1 MKRKYYL
8 RGLGLG
14 ILITALVFIIAGPKE
29 LSDEEIIKR
38 AEELGYVKDEDS
50 SLGIKDLLN
59 KETPALT
66 GPLYTVEIPGAENT
80 PVPTPTKDPAP
91 TETIIPTPTEVPE
104 VSVTP
109 TPEPTLTPTVTPT
122 PVPTNTPM
130 PTPTAT
136 PVPSPTVQP
145 QPTNSPSE
153 VITAVIV
160 VERGNTAT
168 VVCNKIQQAGIVS
181 NANKLRDYL
190 VAQNLTDYI
199 NIGTYTMSSDMTF
212 AEIAK
217 LLTGR

>member
-29 LSDEEIIKR
+29 LSDEDIIKR
-38 AEELGYVKDEDS
+38 AEELGYVKNEDS

-59 KETPALT
+59 KETPAPT
-66 GPLYTVEIPGAENT
+66 GPLYTVEIPGAEKT
-80 PVPTPTKDPAP
+80 PVPTPTPEP
-91 TETIIPTPTEVPE
+91 TQEPTPTETVVPTPS
-104 VSVTP
+104 VSP

-122 PVPTNTPM
+122 PVPTNTPI

-136 PVPSPTVQP
+136 PTPTPTVQP
-145 QPTNSPSE
+145 QPTNSPAD

-160 VERGNTAT
+160 VEKGNTAT

-181 NANKLRDYL
+181 DANKLRDYL
-190 VAQNLTDYI
+190 LAHNLTDYI
-199 NIGTYTMSSDMTF
+199 NIGTYTMSSDMSF

>member
-29 LSDEEIIKR
+29 LSDEDIIKR
-38 AEELGYVKDEDS
+38 AEELGYVNNEDS

-59 KETPALT
+59 KETPAPT
-66 GPLYTVEIPGAENT
+66 GPLYTVEIPGAEKT
-80 PVPTPTKDPAP
+80 PVPTPTPEP
-91 TETIIPTPTEVPE
+91 TQEPTPTETVVPTPS
-104 VSVTP
+104 VSP

-122 PVPTNTPM
+122 PVPTNTPI

-136 PVPSPTVQP
+136 PTPSPTVQP

-181 NANKLRDYL
+181 DANKLRDYL
-190 VAQNLTDYI
+190 LAHNLTDYI

>member
-29 LSDEEIIKR
+29 LSDEDIIKR
-38 AEELGYVKDEDS
+38 AEELGYVNNEDS

-59 KETPALT
+59 KETPAPT
-66 GPLYTVEIPGAENT
+66 GPLYTVEIPGAEKT
-80 PVPTPTKDPAP
+80 PVPTPTPEP
-91 TETIIPTPTEVPE
+91 TQEPTPTETVVPTPS
-104 VSVTP
+104 VSP

-122 PVPTNTPM
+122 PVPTNTPI

-136 PVPSPTVQP
+136 PTLSPTVQP

-168 VVCNKIQQAGIVS
+168 VVCKKIQQAGIVS
-181 NANKLRDYL
+181 DANKLRDYL
-190 VAQNLTDYI
+190 LAHNLTDYI